1 VEARQ
6 DIRNKGAC
14 MHLIVALIKSLR
26 PRQWPKNIFFFAAL
40 VFDRQ
45 FFQPE
50 PLLRTVTGF
59 VLLCLASG
67 TVYLVNDIADR
78 EQDRLHP
85 VKRRR
90 PIASGAL
97 PVPVA
102 AAAAIVLTVV
112 TISSAWLLE
121 PSFVLL
127 IAVYLGL
134 NLAYSFSLKHIPL
147 VDVLTVASFFLMRV
161 AGGVLLISVERF
173 SPWMYVCMVLLALY
187 ISFGKRRSELM
198 LLEDGAVHHRRVL
211 SGYSIPLLDSYIH
224 IVSAATIVAYS
235 FYTFSAP
242 NLPDNHV
249 MMLTIPFVL
258 YSIFR
263 YLYLLEIEQ
272 KGGSPEELVLTDR
285 PLQIAIFVWGLSAML
300 ILYIWK

>member
-1 VEARQ
+1 MR
-6 DIRNKGAC
+6 
-14 MHLIVALIKSLR
+14 LIVPLINSLR

-45 FFQPE
+45 FFLAE
-50 PLLRTVTGF
+50 SLLRSIAGF
-59 VLLCLASG
+59 FLLCLASG
-67 TVYLVNDIADR
+67 AVYLVNDIADR
-78 EQDRLHP
+78 KQDQLHP

-97 PVPVA
+97 PVPA
-102 AAAAIVLTVV
+102 AAAAAAVLTAV
-112 TISSAWLLE
+112 TVASSWILA
-121 PSFVLL
+121 PAFAAL
-127 IAVYLGL
+127 IALYLVM

-187 ISFGKRRSELM
+187 ISFGKRRSEIV
-198 LLEDGAVHHRRVL
+198 LLEEGAVNHRRVL

-224 IVSAATIVAYS
+224 IISAATIVAYS

-263 YLYLLEIEQ
+263 YLYLIQIEQ

-285 PLQIAIFVWGLSAML
+285 PLQIAIVLWGLSAML